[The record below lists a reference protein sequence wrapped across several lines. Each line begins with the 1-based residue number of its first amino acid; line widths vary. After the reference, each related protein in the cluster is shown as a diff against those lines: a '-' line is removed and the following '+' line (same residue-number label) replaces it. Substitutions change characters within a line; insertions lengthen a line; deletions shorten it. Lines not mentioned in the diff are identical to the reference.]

1 MQAAVLTE
9 IGQPL
14 RIEDVAKPIE
24 GEGEVLVKIEAS
36 GVCHSDLHLAD
47 GDWPGA
53 LSTVTEP
60 LILGHEVV
68 GTVTALGPNTDGFA
82 VGDRVGLGWLCETCG
97 ECDYCH
103 EGDENICK
111 RRKVTGLAIQ
121 GGYAEY
127 FKAKA
132 SHLLKVPE
140 GLDPVQA
147 APLFC
152 AGVTVYRAVSK
163 ANLQPGQR
171 VAVFGVGGLGHLAV
185 QLVKN
190 SGAETIAVDVGEEKL
205 ELARSLGADHVFSA
219 EEAVKSIRKL
229 GRVHAAV
236 VTAAARPAYDA
247 ALASLRKKGTLVVVG
262 LPKEEVGF
270 IADDFVTGE
279 YRILGTAVGTREDI
293 RQTLELA
300 AQGKLQCRTET
311 VQLDQINKTFDRLR
325 KGEVT
330 GRVVLTF

>member
-1 MQAAVLTE
+1 MKAAVLKA

-14 RIEDVAKPIE
+14 RIEEVDKPE
-24 GEGEVLVKIEAS
+24 AGEGEVLIKIEAS

-60 LILGHEVV
+60 LILGHEIV
-68 GTVTALGPNTDGFA
+68 GIVEAVGPNAAGFA
-82 VGDRVGLGWLCETCG
+82 VGDRVGIGWLCETCG
-97 ECDYCH
+97 ECDYCR

-111 RRKVTGLAIQ
+111 RRKVTGLAIP

-140 GLDPVQA
+140 ALDPVQA

-152 AGVTVYRAVSK
+152 AGVTVYRAVTK
-163 ANLQPGQR
+163 ANLQPGER
-171 VAVFGVGGLGHLAV
+171 VAVFGVGGLGHLAL

-190 SGAETIAVDVGEEKL
+190 TGAETIAVDVGADQL
-205 ELARSLGADHVFSA
+205 ELARSLGADHVFPA
-219 EEAVKSIRKL
+219 EEAVQGIRSL

-247 ALASLRKKGTLVVVG
+247 AFQSLRKKGTLVVVG
-262 LPKEEVGF
+262 LPKEEVSF
-270 IADDFVTGE
+270 FADDFVTGE
-279 YRILGTAVGTREDI
+279 YLILGTAVGTREDI
-293 RQTLELA
+293 RATLALA
-300 AQGKLQCRTET
+300 AQGKLRCRTET
-311 VQLDQINKTFDRLR
+311 VQLDQINEVFTRLR
-325 KGEVT
+325 QGKVT

>member
-1 MQAAVLTE
+1 MKAAVLKE

-14 RIEDVAKPIE
+14 HIEEVDRPEA

-60 LILGHEVV
+60 LILGHEIV
-68 GTVTALGPNTDGFA
+68 GIVAALGPNAAGFA
-82 VGDRVGLGWLCETCG
+82 IGDRVGMGWLCETCG
-97 ECDYCH
+97 ECDYCR

-111 RRKVTGLAIQ
+111 RRQVTGLAIP

-132 SHLLKVPE
+132 SHLLKVPT
-140 GLDPVQA
+140 GLDPAQA

-152 AGVTVYRAVSK
+152 AGVTVYRAVTK
-163 ANLQPGQR
+163 ANLQPGER
-171 VAVFGVGGLGHLAV
+171 AAVFGVGGLGHLAV

-190 SGAETIAVDVGEEKL
+190 TGAETIAVDVGEDQL

-219 EEAVKSIRKL
+219 EEAVQGIRSL

-247 ALASLRKKGTLVVVG
+247 AFQSLRKKGTLVVVG

-279 YRILGTAVGTREDI
+279 YRILGSAVGTREDI
-293 RQTLELA
+293 RATLALA
-300 AQGKLQCRTET
+300 AQGKLQCHIET
-311 VQLDQINKTFDRLR
+311 VPLDQINETFTRLR
-325 KGEVT
+325 QGEVT